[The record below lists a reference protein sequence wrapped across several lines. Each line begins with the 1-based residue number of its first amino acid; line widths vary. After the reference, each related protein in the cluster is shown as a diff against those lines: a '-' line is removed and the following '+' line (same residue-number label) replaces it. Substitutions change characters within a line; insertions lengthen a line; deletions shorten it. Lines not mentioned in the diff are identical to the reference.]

1 MSSPPMSAVAVV
13 PRDGTPASRPTIVA
27 MLAAAVRERPDA
39 PAVVD
44 DEGVLTFEDLW
55 RDAGILARRLLHAG
69 VARGDCVG
77 LFLEPGR
84 SLVVSVWAV
93 LRAGAV
99 YVPLAV
105 DYPTPRLQLMARDS
119 GLRLV
124 VTAPGLRA
132 RAESTLPACVGI
144 LTAGGGNGADVLT
157 AATETGDGAEPE
169 IGPDDRAY
177 VIYTSGTTGRP
188 KGVAI
193 RHGGLVAQLDWLG
206 RDHDLGPGAR
216 ILLKTP
222 TSFDAAQWELL
233 AGATGAT
240 VVVAPQGAHRD
251 LGALCTLV
259 RRHQVTH
266 LQCVPTVWSALVATP
281 DFATCTSLTALF
293 SGGEALTASLAR
305 ELVRLQ
311 PSARLVNLYG
321 PTETTINVTAHVV
334 TATDLDAAGIV
345 SIGRPVPGSWAVVLG
360 EDGTPCPPGELGE
373 LCIGGVQL
381 AVGYVGLDELTA
393 ERFPS
398 IVLEGRSRRVYRT
411 GDLVRRDATG
421 LLEFHGRSDDQVK
434 VNGHRIETLE
444 VKTAIEAHHW
454 VADAEVL
461 PWVDPRTGACSLA
474 AFVALDS
481 DEAPLMDQGATGQ
494 HHLSKDDHT
503 QVHAQLADPGVR
515 HDLDAA
521 SGIALPGPDGRPEQR
536 ELAFRRT
543 SYRTFEGG
551 VVTLDHVLRLV
562 QGERRALTGPRALA
576 DLVDLADLLRWF
588 GAFDSEERLL
598 PKYAYASP
606 GALYATQVYVEVS
619 GVRGLDDG
627 VHYYHPR
634 RHTLHRVGDGSLPS
648 RAHRVDPAARVRLHL
663 RGVRDAIRSVYA
675 INVDEV
681 LAFEVGHLL
690 GLLDDVAAAHGRT
703 VAVVDDAVPP
713 AVGVV
718 GDVCWTTVDLVV
730 STGAMAAVE
739 RPDPGVGP
747 EGLDVLVQVH
757 GQVVG
762 LRPGLYRVRLGGTG
776 AEPDPGPWLEPLGD
790 EVVERRHVVAI
801 NQRSYAASAFA
812 VALRCPRSAGL
823 PGLREL
829 GRALHRLQDNA
840 VGIGLLSSGYSSLSG
855 RELPA
860 AARITELLPEDGDQL
875 SYVALAGRVSEDQQR
890 AEDMRED
897 VVHMSGPQ
905 EILRD
910 DLAAALPRYM
920 VPSRVV
926 VVPRMPISAT
936 GKVDRAAL
944 LAVLQD
950 EATASRGEDRPP
962 VGPVE
967 QRIAACWTQ
976 VLGQDV
982 LDVELDFFAA
992 GGNSLAAVRL
1002 VHLVNDRLGAALP
1015 VHVLFTHGTVRQL
1028 AARVVEAEGDLA
1040 PTTPSRL
1047 VRLVDGDGPA
1057 VVLWPG
1063 LGGYP
1068 ASLAPLAR
1076 LVARGRP
1083 VVAVQTRGLNEG
1095 ERPVDDIDELVA
1107 SDLAE
1112 IEPLI
1117 PAGAPTFVGYSFGAR
1132 VATDVAWT
1140 LAQRGVDVEL
1150 VLLAP
1155 GSPLVPDAPDPAG
1168 EADFADPYFRAILWS
1183 VFLGRLPDPRLVAAT
1198 RDRPGFERLLREQ
1211 RPELEPGL
1219 AARIVD
1225 VVLATF
1231 GLRGAEAG
1239 HLRAVVERARVIDAE
1254 GDGWSFLD
1262 RLDLDLAPQRVSIP
1276 IDHYDVLRGPGVQ
1289 VVADLLGEPALT

>member
-1 MSSPPMSAVAVV
+1 MTSPLTAAIAAG
-13 PRDGTPASRPTIVA
+13 PRHGHPSRPPTVVA
-27 MLAAAVRERPDA
+27 MLAGVVRDRPDA

-44 DEGVLTFEDLW
+44 DEGVLTFEGLW
-55 RDAGILARRLLHAG
+55 RDAGILARRLLDAG
-69 VARGDCVG
+69 VGRGDCVG
-77 LFLEPGR
+77 LLLEPGR

-124 VTAPGLRA
+124 LTAPGLRA
-132 RAESTLPACVGI
+132 RAESILPACVGI
-144 LTAGGGNGADVLT
+144 LIVEDRSSADVLT
-157 AATETGDGAEPE
+157 IETADGTGVE
-169 IGPDDRAY
+169 IGPDHRAY

-188 KGVAI
+188 KGVSI
-193 RHGGLVAQLDWLG
+193 RHRGLVAQLGWLG
-206 RDHDLGPGAR
+206 SDHDLGPGAR
-216 ILLKTP
+216 ILFKTP

-251 LGALCTLV
+251 VGELCTLV
-259 RRHQVTH
+259 HRHQVTH
-266 LQCVPTVWSALVATP
+266 LQCVPTVWSAMVAIP
-281 DFATCTSLTALF
+281 RFATCTSLTALF

-305 ELVRLQ
+305 ELVQLH

-334 TATDLDAAGIV
+334 TPDDLDAGGIV
-345 SIGRPVPGSWAVVLG
+345 SIGRPVPGSWTVVLG
-360 EDGTPCPPGELGE
+360 DDDTPCATGELGE

-381 AVGYVGLDELTA
+381 AAGYVGLDELTE

-398 IVLEGRSRRVYRT
+398 VVLEGALRRVYRT
-411 GDLVRRDATG
+411 GDLVRRDAAG

-461 PWVDPRTGACSLA
+461 PWVDPRTGASTLA
-474 AFVALDS
+474 AFVVLDS

-515 HDLDAA
+515 HDLHAA
-521 SGIALPGPDGRPEQR
+521 SGTVLPGQDGRPEQR

-551 VVTLDHVLRLV
+551 TVTSDHVLRLL
-562 QGERRALTGPRALA
+562 QGERLSLTGPRALA
-576 DLVDLADLLRWF
+576 DLADLADLLRWF
-588 GAFDSEERLL
+588 GAFDSEDRLL

-619 GVRGLDDG
+619 GVHGLDDG

-634 RHTLHRVGDGSLPS
+634 RHALHRVGDGAPPS
-648 RAHRVDPAARVRLHL
+648 NIHQGRPAARVRLHL

-675 INVDEV
+675 VNVDEV

-690 GLLDDVAAAHGRT
+690 GLLDDVAAAHGR
-703 VAVVDDAVPP
+703 AVLIVDDAVPP
-713 AVGVV
+713 EVGVE
-718 GDVCWTTVDLVV
+718 GDVCWTTVDLVAPTLPV
-730 STGAMAAVE
+730 AE

-747 EGLDVLVQVH
+747 EGVEVLVQVH

-762 LRPGLYRVRLGGTG
+762 LRPGLYRVRLDGEASESRRG
-776 AEPDPGPWLEPLGD
+776 ASLEPIGD
-790 EVVERRHVVAI
+790 ELVERRHVVAI

-812 VALRCPRSAGL
+812 VALRCPRAAGL
-823 PGLREL
+823 SGLRAL
-829 GRALHRLQDNA
+829 GRALHRLQDNS

-860 AARITELLPEDGDQL
+860 AARLTALVPEDGDKL
-875 SYVALAGRVSEDQQR
+875 SYIALAGRVSEDQQR

-920 VPSRVV
+920 VPSRVM
-926 VVPRMPISAT
+926 VVPSMPIGAT

-944 LAVLQD
+944 LAALED
-950 EATASRGEDRPP
+950 ETTVPRGEDRPP
-962 VGPVE
+962 VGPIE
-967 QRIAACWTQ
+967 QRIADCWTQ

-1028 AARVVEAEGDLA
+1028 AARVAKAEGDPA
-1040 PTTPSRL
+1040 PASASRL
-1047 VRLVDGDGPA
+1047 VRLVDGVGPA
-1057 VVLWPG
+1057 IVLWPG

-1095 ERPVDDIDELVA
+1095 ERPVDDVDELVR

-1112 IEPLI
+1112 IEPLLS
-1117 PAGAPTFVGYSFGAR
+1117 AGAPTFIGYSFGAR
-1132 VATDVAWT
+1132 VATDVACS
-1140 LAQRGVDVEL
+1140 LAQRGIDVEL

-1168 EADFADPYFRAILWS
+1168 EADFADPYFRTILWS
-1183 VFLGRLPDPRLVAAT
+1183 VFLGRLPAPVLVAAT
-1198 RDRPGFERLLREQ
+1198 RDRSGFERLLREQ
-1211 RPELEPGL
+1211 RPELDRGL

-1231 GLRGAEAG
+1231 GLRAAEAG

-1262 RLDLDLAPQRVSIP
+1262 RLDLDLVPQRVRIP
-1276 IDHYDVLRGPGVQ
+1276 VDHYEVLRGPGVQ
-1289 VVADLLGEPALT
+1289 VVADLLGEPALA